1 MPLILRKEK
10 METTKLFNIAEQE
23 GITVDFLSLCENI
36 ALSVELDGKGF
47 IALDKRLVGRTAAER
62 VALAH
67 ELGHLATGATHT
79 VGATARQV
87 QKSEQAAHR
96 WAIETLVPFG
106 ELIAAIKSG
115 EENPTELA
123 ERFTVTEEFMVKA
136 LHFYRETK
144 SA

>member
-1 MPLILRKEK
+1 

-23 GITVDFLSLCENI
+23 GITVDFLPLKENT

-67 ELGHLATGATHT
+67 ELGHLATGATHG
-79 VGATARQV
+79 VGAATGVV
-87 QKSEQAAHR
+87 QRSEQAAHR
-96 WAIETLVPFG
+96 WAIETLVPYS
-106 ELIAAIKSG
+106 ELLSAFKLG
-115 EENPTELA
+115 EENVTDLA
-123 ERFTVTEEFMVKA
+123 ERFTVTEEFMEKA
-136 LHFYRETK
+136 LCFYRETK

>member
-1 MPLILRKEK
+1 

-23 GITVDFLSLCENI
+23 GITVDFLPLRENL
-36 ALSVELDGKGF
+36 ALSVEVDGKGF

-67 ELGHLATGATHT
+67 ELGHLATGATH
-79 VGATARQV
+79 GIRATARQV
-87 QKSEQAAHR
+87 QKSELAAHR
-96 WAIETLVPFG
+96 WAIEVLVPFG
-106 ELIAAIKSG
+106 ELVAAIKSG
-115 EENPTELA
+115 EEGISELA
-123 ERFTVTEEFMVKA
+123 DRFTVTEEFMVKA